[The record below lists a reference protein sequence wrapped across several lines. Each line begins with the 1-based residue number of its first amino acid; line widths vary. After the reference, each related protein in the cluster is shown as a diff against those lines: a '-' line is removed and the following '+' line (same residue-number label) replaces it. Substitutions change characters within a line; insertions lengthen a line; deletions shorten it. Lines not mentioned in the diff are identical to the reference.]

1 MNKINKSEMGALT
14 FFLVRAFF
22 IGITL
27 NNLINIARQDS
38 YISMIIA
45 FILSFI
51 PLLLIFYI
59 FNYEPSLSLPKKN
72 IKLFGNILGTI
83 INIIIIW
90 FTFFVILILFS
101 NLVTFIFSQYLNKTP
116 KLVISIVFICTII
129 YVLLHDIKTICRTAM
144 ILFFFTIIL
153 YLLSLI
159 GLFSEIK
166 INNFKPFLETS
177 YINLFKGSY
186 SFITYNILP
195 IYLLLIIPKNDI
207 DNKYFFKNITIGYII
222 GFISLFLVL
231 VTTIGIFGI
240 KLCNLYEYPELQV
253 LKYVSLIGVSARIDG
268 ILIIQWIFDLLIFL
282 IMGMYFILE
291 TTKTVFSINKHI
303 YSYLLGIII
312 VLLNEFLIS
321 NNVIND
327 ISIITYTHIISIFIF
342 SILVIMFISIKI
354 KRYCLDKCA

>member
-38 YISMIIA
+38 YISMIIS
-45 FILSFI
+45 FILGFI
-51 PLLLIFYI
+51 PLLLIYYI

-83 INIIIIW
+83 INIVIIW
-90 FTFFVILILFS
+90 FTFFIILILFS

-116 KLVISIVFICTII
+116 KLVISIVFICTIL

-144 ILFFFTIIL
+144 ILFFFTIFL

-159 GLFSEIK
+159 GLFSEIS
-166 INNFKPFLETS
+166 INNFKPFFENS

-195 IYLLLIIPKNDI
+195 LYLLLIIPKNDI

-268 ILIIQWIFDLLIFL
+268 ILIIQWIFDLLIFM

-291 TTKTVFSINKHI
+291 TTKTMFKVNKHV
-303 YSYLLGIII
+303 YSIILAILLVLINEYITSNM
-312 VLLNEFLIS
+312 LLNELS
-321 NNVIND
+321 MNVFP
-327 ISIITYTHIISIFIF
+327 HIIFIF
-342 SILVIMFISIKI
+342 ISSLLVIMFISIKL
-354 KRYCLDKCA
+354 KKYLNKCA